1 MERINTNTISL
12 HFYKLIEQ
20 LRSSLPSEHSRNPLH
35 IRDFG
40 KHSPKGHRWP
50 LQEAIE
56 DRISSLEITYSI
68 QER

>member
-12 HFYKLIEQ
+12 HFYKLREQ

-40 KHSPKGHRWP
+40 KHSPRGHR
-50 LQEAIE
+50 
-56 DRISSLEITYSI
+56 
-68 QER
+68 